1 MIGYTQVQ
9 SRPERKPLENK
20 ENKEEKILTELTRI
34 RQLVETLKNME
45 EERSLQEG
53 LFRTLEYEPL
63 MGIFIIQ
70 DGKFQFVNRH
80 SQSHWGYNLSEL
92 IGKDSLCIVHPEDRA
107 STRQAVIDMLQGRRF
122 TPIIFRGFTKE
133 GKIRWV
139 TETVAPIRYK
149 GKRAV
154 LVNYMDITEQVESQK
169 RLEELEALE
178 ASILEAMPHAVVGL
192 RNRRIIFANNGV
204 ERVFGWKAEEMIGKS
219 TRILYRSDE
228 DYEEVAKYIYDMLAT
243 EPAVRLEFPCRKKD
257 GTDIVC
263 AISAARIGEEL
274 IEKNIVVIFEDV
286 TERKKEKDELEKSR
300 EELRKLTAHLESV
313 REKERS
319 SIARELHD
327 EIGQLLTALN
337 TETVLLARRLPSED
351 EELVNRVA
359 SISRL
364 IDITMQALKR
374 IYMSLRPGML
384 DHLGLASSVLWQAD
398 DFSRRTGIPCQIKVR
413 PENLTLDTELSTT
426 LFRIFQETLTNIAR
440 HAHATQVTG
449 CLYLKDGRVCLKVKD
464 DGRGITEEEKYKP
477 HSFGLLGIRER
488 VASLGGTLV
497 IKGKKGAG
505 TEIKVTLPLSQER
518 TREEKN

>member
-1 MIGYTQVQ
+1 MTPKDV
-9 SRPERKPLENK
+9 
-20 ENKEEKILTELTRI
+20 KEERILRELTEI
-34 RQLVETLKNME
+34 RRLVETLKAME

-80 SQSHWGYNLSEL
+80 SQSHWGYNNYEL
-92 IGKDSLCIVHPEDRA
+92 IGKDSLCIVHPEDRER
-107 STRQAVIDMLQGRRF
+107 TRQAVIEMLQGRRF
-122 TPIIFRGFTKE
+122 TPIIFRGLTKE
-133 GKIRWV
+133 GKVRWV

-154 LVNYMDITEQVESQK
+154 LLNYMDITEQVESQK

-204 ERVFGWKAEEMIGKS
+204 ERVFGWKAEEIIGKS
-219 TRILYRSDE
+219 TRVLYRSDE
-228 DYEEVAKYIYDMLAT
+228 DYEEVAKYIYEMLAQ

-257 GTDIVC
+257 GEDIDC

-274 IEKNIVVIFEDV
+274 KEKNIVVIFEDI
-286 TERKKEKDELEKSR
+286 TERKREKDELEKSR

-313 REKERS
+313 REKERTM
-319 SIARELHD
+319 IARELHD
-327 EIGQLLTALN
+327 EIGQLLTAMS
-337 TETVLLARRLPSED
+337 TETVLLTRRLPD
-351 EELVNRVA
+351 GNEELASRVA

-384 DHLGLASSVLWQAD
+384 DHLGLASSVLWQAE
-398 DFSRRTGIPCQIKVR
+398 DFSRRTGIACEMKVK
-413 PENLTLDTELSTT
+413 PENLTLEPELSTA

-440 HAHATQVTG
+440 HADATCVQG
-449 CLYLKDGRVCLKVKD
+449 ALQLKDGRVCLRVKD
-464 DGRGITEEEKYKP
+464 NGRGITEEEKSKP

-488 VASLGGTLV
+488 VASLGGQLE
-497 IKGKKGAG
+497 IRGKKGAG
-505 TEIKVTLPLSQER
+505 TEIKVTIPVVREKIG
-518 TREEKN
+518 EEKG

>member
-1 MIGYTQVQ
+1 M
-9 SRPERKPLENK
+9 
-20 ENKEEKILTELTRI
+20 EEKSGKVDRILEELAKI
-34 RQLVETLKNME
+34 RQLVETMKTIE

-53 LFRTLEYEPL
+53 LFRALEYEPL

-70 DGKFQFVNRH
+70 DGKFRFVNRH
-80 SQSHWGYNLSEL
+80 SQSHWGFNTSEL
-92 IGKDSLCIVHPEDRA
+92 IGQDSLCIVHPEDRE
-107 STRQAVIDMLQGRRF
+107 STRQSVIDMLQGRRF
-122 TPIIFRGFTKE
+122 TPIIFRGLTRE

-192 RNRRIIFANNGV
+192 RNRKIIFANNGV
-204 ERVFGWKAEEMIGKS
+204 ERVFGWRAEEIIGKS

-228 DYEEVAKYIYDMLAT
+228 DYEEVAKNIYDLLAQ

-274 IEKNIVVIFEDV
+274 IEKNIVVIFEDI
-286 TERKKEKDELEKSR
+286 TERKREKDELEKSR

-313 REKERS
+313 REKERTL
-319 SIARELHD
+319 IARELHD
-327 EIGQLLTALN
+327 EIGQLLTAMN
-337 TETVLLARRLPSED
+337 TETVLLARRLPPD
-351 EELVNRVA
+351 NEELVTRVT
-359 SISRL
+359 SIARL
-364 IDITMQALKR
+364 IDMTMQSLKK

-384 DHLGLASSVLWQAD
+384 DHLGLASSMLWQAD
-398 DFSRRTGIPCQIKVR
+398 DFSRRTGISCQMAVR
-413 PENLTLDTELSTT
+413 PENLTLEPELSTA

-440 HAHATQVTG
+440 HAAATRVQG
-449 CLYLKDGRVCLKVKD
+449 CLFLKDGQVCLKVKD
-464 DGRGITEEEKYKP
+464 NGRGITEEEKFKP

-488 VASLGGTLV
+488 VVSLGGKLE
-497 IKGKKGAG
+497 IKGRKGSG
-505 TEIKVTLPLSQER
+505 TEIKVYLPLKKE
-518 TREEKN
+518 TVNEEKG

>member
-1 MIGYTQVQ
+1 MAVKTD
-9 SRPERKPLENK
+9 REERIF
-20 ENKEEKILTELTRI
+20 EELANI
-34 RQLVETLKNME
+34 RKLVETLKTME

-80 SQSHWGYNLSEL
+80 SQSHWGYNMSEL
-92 IGKDSLCIVHPEDRA
+92 IGQDSLCIVHPEDRE

-122 TPIIFRGFTKE
+122 TPIIFRGLTRD

-154 LVNYMDITEQVESQK
+154 LLNYMDITEQVESQK

-204 ERVFGWKAEEMIGKS
+204 ERVFGWKAEEIIGKS
-219 TRILYRSDE
+219 TRILYRSDD
-228 DYEEVAKYIYDMLAT
+228 DYEEVAKYIYDMLAK
-243 EPAVRLEFPCRKKD
+243 EPAVRLEFPCQRKD
-257 GTDIVC
+257 GTDIDC
-263 AISAARIGEEL
+263 AISAARIGEAL
-274 IEKNIVVIFEDV
+274 IEKNIVVIFEDI
-286 TERKKEKDELEKSR
+286 TERKREKDELEKSR

-319 SIARELHD
+319 LIARELHD
-327 EIGQLLTALN
+327 EIGQLLTAMN
-337 TETVLLARRLPSED
+337 TETVLLARRLPPGN
-351 EELVNRVA
+351 EELENRVA

-364 IDITMQALKR
+364 IDMTMQSLKR

-384 DHLGLASSVLWQAD
+384 DHLGLASSVLWQAE
-398 DFSRRTGIPCQIKVR
+398 DFSRRTGISCQVEVK
-413 PENLTLDTELSTT
+413 PEHLSLSPELSTA

-440 HAHATQVTG
+440 HADATQVRG
-449 CLYLKDGRVCLKVKD
+449 CLYLKDGRVYLTVKD
-464 DGRGITEEEKYKP
+464 NGRGIREEEKCKP

-488 VASLGGTLV
+488 VTSFGGTLE
-497 IKGKKGAG
+497 IKGKRGMG
-505 TEIKVTLPLSQER
+505 TEIKVTLPLAREEA
-518 TREEKN
+518 REEKG